1 MTAFRT
7 GSTDRRYVWKPDGGV
22 RIKTGFLLGMRMEST
37 KACKVSWLKVA
48 GWVFFTAVLVF
59 AWCWALLWCV
69 LCALSHMMR

>member
-1 MTAFRT
+1 
-7 GSTDRRYVWKPDGGV
+7 
-22 RIKTGFLLGMRMEST
+22 MRMEST